1 MREPLQHSVFSRIP
15 KSGAPAYEAVNGTPY
30 FVYASLTVAP
40 DLELVELE
48 PFADVHLNDTF
59 AAREKQP
66 FVLIESLCVAG
77 KMKQTHGISC
87 KGRRLEETS
96 RKL

>member
-1 MREPLQHSVFSRIP
+1 MLHARAHDAMNATLHL
-15 KSGAPAYEAVNGTPY
+15 
-30 FVYASLTVAP
+30 VYASLTITP

-66 FVLIESLCVAG
+66 FVLMESLYVAG

>member
-1 MREPLQHSVFSRIP
+1 MLHARAHDAMNATLHL
-15 KSGAPAYEAVNGTPY
+15 
-30 FVYASLTVAP
+30 VYASLTVAP

-66 FVLIESLCVAG
+66 FVLMESLYVAG

-87 KGRRLEETS
+87 KGRRLEETY
-96 RKL
+96 RKRITHRYQPAFR

>member
-1 MREPLQHSVFSRIP
+1 MLHTRAHDT
-15 KSGAPAYEAVNGTPY
+15 VNATLHL
-30 FVYASLTVAP
+30 VYASLTVAP

-48 PFADVHLNDTF
+48 LFADVHLNDTF

-66 FVLIESLCVAG
+66 FVLMESLYVAG

-96 RKL
+96 RKH